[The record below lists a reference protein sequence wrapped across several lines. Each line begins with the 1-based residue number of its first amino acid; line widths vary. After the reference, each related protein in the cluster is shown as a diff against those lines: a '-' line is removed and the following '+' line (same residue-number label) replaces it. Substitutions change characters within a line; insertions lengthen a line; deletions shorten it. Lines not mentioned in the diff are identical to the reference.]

1 MTVNI
6 NPDRKKPACVG
17 RAIAESFASGPN
29 TDMPQSLLS
38 FLKRWL
44 ITAVAVALAA
54 QIVHGINYATPTGLI
69 LAALLLGLLNAFVRP
84 VMLLLSLPLL
94 IFTLGLF
101 ILVINAILLY
111 AVGHVLKD
119 FRVESFWAAFW
130 GSLII
135 SIVSMVLNSLTKTN
149 GSTVEIRRGK
159 APPRRPPDDGGDG
172 PVIDV

>member
-1 MTVNI
+1 M
-6 NPDRKKPACVG
+6 
-17 RAIAESFASGPN
+17 
-29 TDMPQSLLS
+29 LS

-44 ITAVAVALAA
+44 ITTVAVWLAA
-54 QIVHGINYATPTGLI
+54 NIVHGITFTSPGLF

-101 ILVINAILLY
+101 TLVINALLLWSVGSILKNF
-111 AVGHVLKD
+111 HVD
-119 FRVESFWAAFW
+119 GFGPAFW

-135 SIVSMVLNSLTKTN
+135 SITSLVLNSLTKS
-149 GSTVEIRRGK
+149 GSSRVEFHSGK
-159 APPRRPPDDGGDG
+159 PPGRRPPDDDSG

>member
-1 MTVNI
+1 
-6 NPDRKKPACVG
+6 
-17 RAIAESFASGPN
+17 
-29 TDMPQSLLS
+29 MPVSLIS

-54 QIVHGINYATPTGLI
+54 QIVPGVVYQTPMGLL

-101 ILVINAILLY
+101 ILVINAVLLY
-111 AVGHVLKD
+111 AVGHMLKD
-119 FRVESFWAAFW
+119 FHVESFGAAFW

-135 SIVSMVLNSLTKTN
+135 SIISLVLNSLTKAN
-149 GSTVEIRRGK
+149 GGKIQIRRG
-159 APPRRPPDDGGDG
+159 AQPPRPRPDDKDDG